1 MRPGKS
7 GRIGLIWLWEG
18 VDSLVTANVIEV
30 NNLEHKYGDLT
41 AVDNVSFT
49 VKKGEIFSFLGP
61 NGAGKSTVINILT
74 TLRKIQKG
82 EAKVNGYDVAKQ
94 AKEVRKSIGIVF
106 QMMCLDYEMTV
117 CENLEYHGK
126 IYSMTKEDRKKRMDE
141 LIKLTE
147 LESKRYVLA
156 KDLSGGMKRRLE
168 LARGLMTKPAVLFL
182 DEPTVGFDIQTRLR
196 MWEYLRHIKNEGT
209 TIFLTTHYM
218 EEADQLSDRISII
231 DHGKIIAIGTATEL
245 KDQLGKDIIYLETSD
260 NKAAANVLRTIESVK
275 GVNENTE
282 FLRVMIGVDA
292 THILPKVMDM
302 MRQNEIEIE
311 AVNIKKPSMDDV
323 FVHYTGHGLREGDPE
338 EKSAESENSEAFK

>member
-1 MRPGKS
+1 M
-7 GRIGLIWLWEG
+7 
-18 VDSLVTANVIEV
+18 TANVIEV
-30 NNLEHKYGDLT
+30 INLEHKYGDLT
-41 AVDNVSFT
+41 AVDNISFT

-106 QMMCLDYEMTV
+106 QTMCLDYEMTV
-117 CENLEYHGK
+117 CENLEYHGR
-126 IYSMTKEDRKKRMDE
+126 IYSMAKEERKKRIDK
-141 LIKLTE
+141 LIKITE
-147 LESKRYVLA
+147 LESKRNVLA
-156 KDLSGGMKRRLE
+156 KNLSGGMKRRLE

-196 MWEYLRHIKNEGT
+196 MWKYLRDIKNEGT

-231 DHGKIIAIGTATEL
+231 DYGKIIAVGTATEL
-245 KDQLGKDIIYLETSD
+245 KNQLGKDIIHMETND
-260 NKAAANVLRTIESVK
+260 NKAAANVLRSLESVK
-275 GVNENTE
+275 GVKEDPE

-292 THILPKVMDM
+292 THVLPKIMDM

-323 FVHYTGHGLREGDPE
+323 FVHYTGHGLREGGEPE
-338 EKSAESENSEAFK
+338 EESAESENAEGSK

>member
-1 MRPGKS
+1 MT
-7 GRIGLIWLWEG
+7 E
-18 VDSLVTANVIEV
+18 NVIEV
-30 NNLEHKYGDLT
+30 NKLEHKYGDLK
-41 AVDNVSFT
+41 AVDNISFT
-49 VKKGEIFSFLGP
+49 VRKGEIFSFLGP

-94 AKEVRKSIGIVF
+94 SKEVRRSIGIVF

-117 CENLEYHGK
+117 RENLEYHGK
-126 IYSMTKEDRKKRMDE
+126 IYSMAKEERKKRIDE

-147 LESKRYVLA
+147 LESKRNVLV

-168 LARGLMTKPAVLFL
+168 LARGLMTRPAVLFL

-196 MWEYLRHIKNEGT
+196 MWEYLRSIKKQGT

-231 DHGKIIAIGTATEL
+231 DHGKIITTGTATEL
-245 KDQLGKDIIYLETSD
+245 KNQIGKDIIYLETSD
-260 NKAAANVLRTIESVK
+260 NKAAADILRTLESVK
-275 GVNENTE
+275 SVNEDTE

-292 THILPKVMDM
+292 THILPRIMDM
-302 MRQNEIEIE
+302 MREKGIEITS
-311 AVNIKKPSMDDV
+311 VNIKKPSMDDV
-323 FVHYTGHGLREGDPE
+323 FVHYTGHGLREGGPD
-338 EKSAESENSEAFK
+338 EKHNESETAEALT

>member
-1 MRPGKS
+1 MD
-7 GRIGLIWLWEG
+7 E
-18 VDSLVTANVIEV
+18 NVIEV
-30 NNLEHKYGDLT
+30 NNLEHKYGDLK
-41 AVDNVSFT
+41 AVDNISFT

-82 EAKVNGYDVAKQ
+82 EAKVNGYDVAKES
-94 AKEVRKSIGIVF
+94 KEVRKSIGIVF

-117 CENLEYHGK
+117 RENLEYHGK
-126 IYSMTKEDRKKRMDE
+126 IYSMAKEERKKRIDE

-147 LESKRYVLA
+147 LESKRNVLV

-168 LARGLMTKPAVLFL
+168 LARGLMTRPAVLFL

-196 MWEYLRHIKNEGT
+196 MWEYLRSVKKQGT

-231 DHGKIIAIGTATEL
+231 DHGKIITTGTATEL
-245 KDQLGKDIIYLETSD
+245 KNQIGKDIIYLETSD
-260 NKAAANVLRTIESVK
+260 NKAAANVLRALDSVK
-275 GVNENTE
+275 GVNEDAE

-292 THILPKVMDM
+292 THILPKIMDM
-302 MRQNEIEIE
+302 MRQNGIDII

-323 FVHYTGHGLREGDPE
+323 FVHYTGHGLREGEPNE
-338 EKSAESENSEAFK
+338 INNESETAEASI